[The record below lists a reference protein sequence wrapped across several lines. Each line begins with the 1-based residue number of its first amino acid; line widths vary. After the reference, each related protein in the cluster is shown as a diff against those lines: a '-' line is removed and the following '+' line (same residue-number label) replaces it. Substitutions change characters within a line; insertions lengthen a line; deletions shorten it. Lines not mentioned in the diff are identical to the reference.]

1 MQASSARLFCS
12 SSCSA
17 ALRQQAKHEKKA
29 VHLLQA
35 VSTRKTQ
42 KQRALDGSDPVAA
55 AVYAQPNEDAST
67 YLSPFFRPS
76 FDLAQFNQILDIH
89 PEAYSNPSPNAR
101 VVHINSPSSPLFSP
115 PPGHVLAQLQAQAAS
130 DDGENAD
137 PLRQLA
143 EDKSLNLS
151 LRELRELHRYP
162 LVVRRVVNMTSKGKQ
177 PSMSVL
183 VVAGN
188 GKGLLGYGEGKSE
201 NVTQAADKAFVQAVK
216 NMDFVQRRDNRT
228 IWSESMK
235 AKWGATV
242 VEMRS
247 RPPGFGLRTSPII
260 HQIAKAAGILD
271 LSAKIRGSRNG
282 MNTVKATVQLLHGGA
297 APQGLGDLSGKDR
310 LARRFKGS
318 GMRTAPEIGLD
329 LGRRVRELR

>member
-1 MQASSARLFCS
+1 MQTTSARLLCS

-17 ALRQQAKHEKKA
+17 AIRQAKQEKKA

-35 VSTRKTQ
+35 VSTRKKQ
-42 KQRALDGSDPVAA
+42 KQRAKDGSDPVAA
-55 AVYAQPNEDAST
+55 AVYAQPPEDAST

-89 PEAYSNPSPNAR
+89 PQAYSSPAPNAR
-101 VVHINSPSSPLFSP
+101 VVHINSPSSPLFTP
-115 PPGHVLAQLQAQAAS
+115 PTGSALALLQSQAAS

-151 LRELRELHRYP
+151 LRELRDLHRYV

-188 GKGLLGYGEGKSE
+188 GKGLLGYGEGKAE
-201 NVTQAADKAFVQAVK
+201 GVAQAADKAFVQAVK
-216 NMDFVQRRDNRT
+216 NMDFVQRKDNRT
-228 IWSESMK
+228 VWSESMK

-242 VEMRS
+242 VEVRS
-247 RPPGFGLRTSPII
+247 RPPGGL
-260 HQIAKAAGILD
+260 
-271 LSAKIRGSRNG
+271 
-282 MNTVKATVQLLHGGA
+282 
-297 APQGLGDLSGKDR
+297 QGNNR
-310 LARRFKGS
+310 
-318 GMRTAPEIGLD
+318 
-329 LGRRVRELR
+329 